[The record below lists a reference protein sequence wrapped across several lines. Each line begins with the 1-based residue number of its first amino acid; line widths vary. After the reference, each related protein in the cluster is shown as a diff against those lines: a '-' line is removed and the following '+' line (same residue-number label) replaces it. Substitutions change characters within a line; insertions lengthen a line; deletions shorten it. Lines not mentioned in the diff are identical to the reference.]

1 MGSFL
6 LILLGFG
13 LLIVVHELGHFAA
26 AKWAGVRADGFAVG
40 MGPVLVSY
48 RKGVG
53 CCFGSADARVVA
65 KIGKRPIECSDEE
78 LAKHGLGETEYS
90 LRALPLGGYVRMLGQ
105 EDGQPVESS
114 NNPRS
119 FAGCPIPKRIVIIL
133 AGIAANLLLAIVLF
147 LGAFLHGVNF
157 EAPIVGALDP
167 EGAAAK
173 AGIRAGDRV
182 LSSDGERID
191 TFNDLVIAAAMSRP
205 ESPMSLTLA
214 RSGSAGGETI
224 AVSVEPTVDAASGLR
239 SLGIA
244 PTSSATL
251 TAIKES
257 DALVRAALLS
267 AGLPASITPGARLE
281 SLNGATI
288 ANYADAQR
296 IASASDGTPLASVWT
311 LLDRTRVEAPLQPR
325 AMFSRFRSLN
335 ADGGLRIDEGL
346 VGLAP
351 LCAVEAIDPSS
362 RNSETLRPGDVFLS
376 IGDLAGPKA
385 SDLIAYVRAHP
396 KAEIPAKILRRA
408 LDSTG
413 AMEEIALDLN
423 TDGDGR
429 VGVYLH
435 PAWDLPLLARSVLTD
450 KRDEHEIA
458 TPAASLAIVPT
469 GKLLALN
476 LASISSFYDLRAALR
491 RVELDP
497 TTGTASLQLTVQD
510 PREGATP
517 STMLLE
523 LSADDLTQVKA
534 LGWRFPLDAN
544 YFDPEYVLL
553 SADGDPLRAVSMG
566 FKRTYAVGKSV
577 FATIDRVARG
587 TVSATQLQGPIGIL
601 HVGTRVADE
610 GLSYLVFFLALLSVN
625 LAVVNALPIPIA
637 DGGLLL
643 FALYEGIRGKAPSVR
658 FQSMAVLCGIIF
670 VAALFLFTFAND
682 MRRLLGL

>member
-13 LLIVVHELGHFAA
+13 LLIAVHELGHFAA
-26 AKWAGVRADGFAVG
+26 AKWAGVRADGFAIG
-40 MGPVLVSY
+40 MGPVLCSY

-53 CCFGSADARVVA
+53 YCFGSADARVINR
-65 KIGKRPIECSDEE
+65 IGKRPIECSDEE
-78 LAKHGLGETEYS
+78 LAEFGLGETEYS

-105 EDGQPVESS
+105 EDGQPVEAS

-133 AGIAANLLLAIVLF
+133 GGIAANLVLAIALF

-157 EAPIVGALDP
+157 EAPIIGTLDP
-167 EGAAAK
+167 QGAAAK

-182 LSSDGERID
+182 QSCDGERID
-191 TFNDLVIAAAMSRP
+191 TFNDLIIAAAMSRP
-205 ESPMSLTLA
+205 DTPMSISLTRTSA
-214 RSGSAGGETI
+214 SGEESIVA
-224 AVSVEPTVDAASGLR
+224 SVDPTVDEASGLR

-251 TAIKES
+251 TAVRES
-257 DALVRAALLS
+257 DALVRAAIKG
-267 AGLPASITPGARLE
+267 AQLPASIVPGARLVALDGQPI
-281 SLNGATI
+281 SNLV
-288 ANYADAQR
+288 DAQR
-296 IASASDGTPLASVWT
+296 IAADSHGSPLAADWM
-311 LLDRTRVEAPLQPR
+311 LPDGAKVEASLLPR
-325 AMFSRFRSLN
+325 AMFSRFHSVTPTG
-335 ADGGLRIDEGL
+335 ATRIDEGL

-362 RNSETLRPGDVFLS
+362 RNQGVLETGDVFLS
-376 IGDLAGPKA
+376 VGDLAGPKA
-385 SDLIAYVRAHP
+385 ADLIEFVRSRP
-396 KAEIPAKILRRA
+396 KAEIPVRILRRGKDDA
-408 LDSTG
+408 SADAELS
-413 AMEEIALDLN
+413 LLLK

-429 VGVYLH
+429 IGVYLH
-435 PAWDLPLLARSVLTD
+435 PAWDLPFLARS
-450 KRDEHEIA
+450 IA
-458 TPAASLAIVPT
+458 KSTVNAVEQPTPASSLAIVPT
-469 GKLLALN
+469 GRLLALN
-476 LASISSFYDLRAALR
+476 GEPISNFYQLRSALR
-491 RVELDP
+491 RGEANPSSEPTAFELTVLDP
-497 TTGTASLQLTVQD
+497 RVGAEPSSMPLILTSAQLTEV
-510 PREGATP
+510 R
-517 STMLLE
+517 
-523 LSADDLTQVKA
+523 A
-534 LGWRFPLDAN
+534 LGWRFPIDSN
-544 YFDPEYVLL
+544 YFDPAYVLL
-553 SADGDPLRAVSMG
+553 SAGGDPIRAVTMG
-566 FKRTYAVGKSV
+566 FERTYAVGKSV

-610 GLSYLVFFLALLSVN
+610 GFSYLIFFLALLSVN

-682 MRRLLGL
+682 MRRLLGI